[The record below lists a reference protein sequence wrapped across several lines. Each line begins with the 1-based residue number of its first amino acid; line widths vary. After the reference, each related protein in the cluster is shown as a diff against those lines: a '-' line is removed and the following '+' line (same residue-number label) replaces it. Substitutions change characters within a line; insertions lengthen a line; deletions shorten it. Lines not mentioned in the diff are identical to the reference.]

1 MRVVVQRVSR
11 AKCVVNKEVISE
23 IDKGLMLL
31 VGFEENDDLTLDF
44 DYFAKKIASL
54 RIFSDQDDKLN
65 LSVKDIDGS
74 ILCISQFTL
83 YGDVRKGNR
92 PSFTKAKNYNEANI
106 LYEKFVEKLN
116 LHVRTLKGS
125 FGSDMAID
133 FVNDG
138 PVTILID
145 SDDWK

>member
-23 IDKGLMLL
+23 IEKGLMLL
-31 VGFEENDDLTLDF
+31 VGFEENDDLSLDF

-65 LSVKDIDGS
+65 LSVKDIGGS